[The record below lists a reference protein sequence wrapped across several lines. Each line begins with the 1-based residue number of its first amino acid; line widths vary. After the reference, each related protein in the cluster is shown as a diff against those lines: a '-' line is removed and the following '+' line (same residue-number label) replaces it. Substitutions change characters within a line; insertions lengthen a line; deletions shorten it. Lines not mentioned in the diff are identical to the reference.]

1 MAGKCKIVLKV
12 LFALSLPYFP
22 PLFPRAL
29 NEMLKCQASM
39 RNHLRFMI
47 DAVQRDQNEELHS
60 QVIQRVMSLSRNLP
74 EPPKANDCLKKFYRI
89 LLDDQRIREH
99 LAKLT
104 SPDCPCKKAEEHVV
118 SCDVFYTPVRCF
130 GLYLP
135 NVKSRTSG
143 LSCLDPFH
151 SVAIFVH
158 GRKMQNSF
166 ENHLNPDMLVV
177 FNGKLLPSTIR

>member
-1 MAGKCKIVLKV
+1 
-12 LFALSLPYFP
+12 
-22 PLFPRAL
+22 
-29 NEMLKCQASM
+29 MLKCQASM

-89 LLDDQRIREH
+89 LLDDQRIRDH

-118 SCDVFYTPVRCF
+118 SCDVFYTPVRSF
-130 GLYLP
+130 GLDIYLMSKA
-135 NVKSRTSG
+135 VLT
-143 LSCLDPFH
+143 LSIVWLL
-151 SVAIFVH
+151 
-158 GRKMQNSF
+158 SF
-166 ENHLNPDMLVV
+166 MA
-177 FNGKLLPSTIR
+177 GKCKIVLKTI